1 MKKILALAAVA
12 ALTAGVSAYAAN
24 PFSDVT
30 ADDWA
35 YQAVSDLSAQG
46 VVEGYPDGTFKGER
60 NMTRYELAQIVARL
74 MAKEDQLNA
83 EQQATLD
90 KLAGEY
96 ADELANLG
104 VRVSN
109 LEKKVGNLY
118 WSGDARM
125 RYIASSSDKVADKY
139 DGRIRL
145 NVKGQ
150 VNDATYV
157 QGQFVNNMNF
167 KDEAS
172 SNTTMAQIYVNHN
185 FNKNVAVRLGRQP
198 IAFGNQGGWQYNGL
212 EGYDGAQVSYN
223 NGKLALTTGFG
234 QLNASDWATLGI
246 KKDDTVY
253 GGYAATN
260 AGSIYGAKSTD
271 MYFAKGAYDFGFAKL
286 GADYVK
292 FQGSFD
298 ADKIGSFEDAYGTH
312 YMAGQELFGINL
324 NIPVQQFNVFGEYWK
339 NTTLGDFDTAWNA
352 GLSYGKADWKKP
364 GTFDLS
370 VSYNDV
376 DAGAY
381 FGGGTW
387 HNDMLTNLVKP
398 VATAVAKNGNTPA
411 HNDWTL
417 AGATNL
423 TFWNVLANVTLQ
435 KNVQLHAEYAFG
447 ADAENAADPDDSW
460 TVSLNYKF

>member
-125 RYIASSSDKVADKY
+125 RYTASSNDKKADVY

-150 VNDATYV
+150 VNEATYV
-157 QGQFVNNMNF
+157 QGQFVNNMDF
-167 KDEAS
+167 KDGAS

-185 FNKNVAVRLGRQP
+185 FGKNVAVRLGRQP
-198 IAFGNQGGWQYNGL
+198 IAFGNQGGWLYNAL

-223 NGKLALTTGFG
+223 NAKLSLTTGFG
-234 QLNASDWATLGI
+234 QMNGGDTTVAEDNLKN
-246 KKDDTVY
+246 KDF
-253 GGYAATN
+253 
-260 AGSIYGAKSTD
+260 
-271 MYFAKGAYDFGFAKL
+271 YFAKGAYDFDFAKL
-286 GADYVK
+286 NADYIVK
-292 FQGSFD
+292 KDGAT
-298 ADKIGSFEDAYGTH
+298 ADEKDFEVYGV
-312 YMAGQELFGINL
+312 GL
-324 NIPVQQFNVFGEYWK
+324 NVPVQKFNVFGEYWQ
-339 NTTLGDFDTAWNA
+339 NTVAKDYDTAWNA
-352 GLSYGKADWKKP
+352 GLSYGKADWKKA
-364 GTFDLS
+364 GTWDLS

-376 DAGAY
+376 DQNVY

-387 HNDMLTNLVKP
+387 HNDMLKNLTGAAIVKDST
-398 VATAVAKNGNTPA
+398 VHYLT
-411 HNDWTL
+411 
-417 AGATNL
+417 ATNL

-447 ADAENAADPDDSW
+447 ADAEGTNGVDPDDSW

>member
-109 LEKKVGNLY
+109 LEKKVGNIS

-125 RYIASSSDKVADKY
+125 RYQDNSTAADTW
-139 DGRIRL
+139 DGRMRI

-150 VNDATYV
+150 VNENTT
-157 QGQFVNNMNF
+157 VNGRLVYNMNF
-167 KDEAS
+167 KNSAKDSGVYMDTLNVKHQFGDFAVTLGRYANNFGNEYS
-172 SNTTMAQIYVNHN
+172 WRFGDSHN
-185 FNKNVAVRLGRQP
+185 F
-198 IAFGNQGGWQYNGL
+198 
-212 EGYDGAQVSYN
+212 DGAELSYA
-223 NGKLALTTGFG
+223 KSAFDAKVGFG
-234 QLNASDWATLGI
+234 KWNTNYDSTKQIDIDGQDALYAKA
-246 KKDDTVY
+246 
-253 GGYAATN
+253 GYN
-260 AGSIYGAKSTD
+260 
-271 MYFAKGAYDFGFAKL
+271 FGVAKL

-292 FQGSFD
+292 FQNNDTKLAGN
-298 ADKIGSFEDAYGTH
+298 ELYGIDL
-312 YMAGQELFGINL
+312 YV
-324 NIPVQQFNVFGEYWK
+324 PVGDFRVQGEYVK
-339 NTTLGDFDTAWNA
+339 NTTTTEKYDDAWNV
-352 GLSYGKADWKKP
+352 GLGYGKADWKKP
-364 GTFDLS
+364 GTWALDVF
-370 VSYNDV
+370 YNEI
-376 DAGAY
+376 GKGTY
-381 FGGGTW
+381 FGGTGLGT
-387 HNDMLTNLVKP
+387 DMLKNL
-398 VATAVAKNGNTPA
+398 NTG
-411 HNDWTL
+411 DQIK
-417 AGATNL
+417 
-423 TFWNVLANVTLQ
+423 FWNVGADVTLQ

-447 ADAENAADPDDSW
+447 ADLEKAADPDDAW

>member
-125 RYIASSSDKVADKY
+125 RYQTKDNDTKEDSWN
-139 DGRIRL
+139 GRMRI

-150 VNDATYV
+150 VNESTYV
-157 QGQFVNNMNF
+157 NGKMAYDMDF
-167 KDEAS
+167 KKDDAKDVY
-172 SNTTMAQIYVNHN
+172 MQQLFVNHN
-185 FNKNVAVRLGRQP
+185 FGKNVAVRLGRQP
-198 IAFGNQGGWQYNGL
+198 IVFGNQGGWLYGDAN
-212 EGYDGAQVSYN
+212 GYDGAQIAYN

-234 QLNASDWATLGI
+234 QLNASDI
-246 KKDDTVY
+246 
-253 GGYAATN
+253 AAV
-260 AGSIYGAKSTD
+260 KSTD

-286 GADYVK
+286 NADYI
-292 FQGSFD
+292 
-298 ADKIGSFEDAYGTH
+298 ADKDSEADARTEIYGV
-312 YMAGQELFGINL
+312 GL
-324 NIPVQQFNVFGEYWK
+324 NIPVQQFNVFGEYWN
-339 NTTLGDFDTAWNA
+339 NTTAGDYDTAWNA
-352 GLSYGKADWKKP
+352 GLSYGKADWKKA
-364 GTFDLS
+364 GTWDLT
-370 VSYNDV
+370 VAYNDV
-376 DAGAY
+376 DANVY
-381 FGGGTW
+381 FGGSGLST
-387 HNDMLTNLVKP
+387 DILKTF
-398 VATAVAKNGNTPA
+398 KNA
-411 HNDWTL
+411 S
-417 AGATNL
+417 ATNL
-423 TFWNVLANVTLQ
+423 TFWNALANVTLQ
-435 KNVQLHAEYAFG
+435 KNVQLHAEYAFAG
-447 ADAENAADPDDSW
+447 DAEGSADPEDAW

>member
-46 VVEGYPDGTFKGER
+46 VVEGYPDGTFKGEK

-109 LEKKVGNLY
+109 LEKKVGNIY

-125 RYIASSSDKVADKY
+125 RYQTKDNTTSKKDSWN
-139 DGRIRL
+139 GRMRI

-150 VNDATYV
+150 VNESTYV
-157 QGQFVNNMNF
+157 NGKMAYDMDF
-167 KDEAS
+167 KKDS
-172 SNTTMAQIYVNHN
+172 DKDVYMQQLFVNHN
-185 FNKNVAVRLGRQP
+185 FGKDVAVRLGRQP
-198 IAFGNQGGWQYNGL
+198 IVFGNQGGWLYGDAN
-212 EGYDGAQVSYN
+212 GYDGAQIAYN

-234 QLNASDWATLGI
+234 QLNASDIDGLT
-246 KKDDTVY
+246 KE
-253 GGYAATN
+253 
-260 AGSIYGAKSTD
+260 D

-286 GADYVK
+286 NADYIAAK
-292 FQGSFD
+292 ETND
-298 ADKIGSFEDAYGTH
+298 NREIYGV
-312 YMAGQELFGINL
+312 GL
-324 NIPVQQFNVFGEYWK
+324 NIPVQKFNVFGEYWN
-339 NTTLGDFDTAWNA
+339 NTTAGDYDTAWNA
-352 GLSYGKADWKKP
+352 GLSYGKADWKKA
-364 GTFDLS
+364 GTWDLT
-370 VSYNDV
+370 VAYNDV
-376 DAGAY
+376 DAHVY
-381 FGGGTW
+381 FGGSGLNTDILKALP
-387 HNDMLTNLVKP
+387 N
-398 VATAVAKNGNTPA
+398 AKN
-411 HNDWTL
+411 
-417 AGATNL
+417 L
-423 TFWNVLANVTLQ
+423 TYWNALANVTLQ
-435 KNVQLHAEYAFG
+435 KNVQLHAEYAFAGDAEVG
-447 ADAENAADPDDSW
+447 ADPEDAWA
-460 TVSLNYKF
+460 VSLNYKF

>member
-109 LEKKVGNLY
+109 LEKKVGNIY

-125 RYIASSSDKVADKY
+125 RYQDNSVEKASDTW
-139 DGRIRL
+139 DGRMRI

-150 VNDATYV
+150 VNENTT
-157 QGQFVNNMNF
+157 VNGRLVYNMNF
-167 KDEAS
+167 KNSTKDSGVYMDTLNVKRQFGDFAVTLGRYANNFGNEYS
-172 SNTTMAQIYVNHN
+172 WRFGDSHN
-185 FNKNVAVRLGRQP
+185 F
-198 IAFGNQGGWQYNGL
+198 
-212 EGYDGAQVSYN
+212 DGAELSYAKN
-223 NGKLALTTGFG
+223 AFNANVGFG
-234 QLNASDWATLGI
+234 QWNTQY
-246 KKDDTVY
+246 KDNYDADETTIDDKDAFY
-253 GGYAATN
+253 AKAGYN
-260 AGSIYGAKSTD
+260 
-271 MYFAKGAYDFGFAKL
+271 FGFAKL
-286 GADYVK
+286 GADYIK
-292 FQGSFD
+292 FQNNEILND
-298 ADKIGSFEDAYGTH
+298 ELYGIDL
-312 YMAGQELFGINL
+312 YV
-324 NIPVQQFNVFGEYWK
+324 PVGDFRVQGEYVK
-339 NTTLGDFDTAWNA
+339 NTTTTEKYDDAWNV
-352 GLSYGKADWKKP
+352 GLGYGKADWKKP
-364 GTFDLS
+364 GTWALDVF
-370 VSYNDV
+370 YNEI
-376 DAGAY
+376 GKGTY
-381 FGGGTW
+381 FGGTGLGT
-387 HNDMLTNLVKP
+387 DMLKNLK
-398 VATAVAKNGNTPA
+398 TGDQIK
-411 HNDWTL
+411 
-417 AGATNL
+417 
-423 TFWNVLANVTLQ
+423 FWNVGADVTLQ

-447 ADAENAADPDDSW
+447 TDLEKAADPDDAW

>member
-30 ADDWA
+30 PDDWA
-35 YQAVSDLSAQG
+35 YQAVSDLSVQG

-109 LEKKVGNLY
+109 LEKKVGNIS
-118 WSGDARM
+118 WNGDARM
-125 RYIASSSDKVADKY
+125 RYISSSKKNAADKY

-150 VNDATYV
+150 VNDSTYV
-157 QGQFVNNMNF
+157 QGQFVNEMNF
-167 KDEAS
+167 KDEAT
-172 SNTTMAQIYVNHN
+172 SNTKMAQIYVNHN
-185 FNKNVAVRLGRQP
+185 FGKNVAVRLGRQP
-198 IAFGNQGGWQYNGL
+198 IVFGNQGGWQYNGL
-212 EGYDGAQVSYN
+212 EGYDGAQASYN

-234 QLNASDWATLGI
+234 QLNASEWGDIKESDEEDATVLSKGV
-246 KKDDTVY
+246 KD
-253 GGYAATN
+253 
-260 AGSIYGAKSTD
+260 TD
-271 MYFAKGAYDFGFAKL
+271 MYFAQGSYDFGFAKL

-292 FQGSFD
+292 FQGEFNENNYD
-298 ADKIGSFEDAYGTH
+298 H
-312 YMAGQELFGINL
+312 YVAGQELYGINL

-387 HNDMLTNLVKP
+387 HNDMLKNLLKWSNKKQDFV
-398 VATAVAKNGNTPA
+398 
-411 HNDWTL
+411 
-417 AGATNL
+417 GATNL

-435 KNVQLHAEYAFG
+435 KNVQLHAEYAFA

>member
-30 ADDWA
+30 PDDWA
-35 YQAVSDLSAQG
+35 YQAVSDLSVQG

-125 RYIASSSDKVADKY
+125 RYLHNSVKDTNGHKDAW
-139 DGRIRL
+139 DGRMRI

-150 VNDATYV
+150 VNEATYV
-157 QGQFVNNMNF
+157 QGQFVNNMKF
-167 KDEAS
+167 KGEDS
-172 SNTTMAQIYVNHN
+172 SKTTMAQIYVNHN
-185 FNKNVAVRLGRQP
+185 FGKNVAVRLGRQQLKM
-198 IAFGNQGGWQYNGL
+198 GNQGGWMYAAL

-223 NGKLALTTGFG
+223 DGKLALTTGFG
-234 QLNASDWATLGI
+234 QLAVSDVLKI
-246 KKDDTVY
+246 NNK
-253 GGYAATN
+253 
-260 AGSIYGAKSTD
+260 D
-271 MYFAKGAYDFGFAKL
+271 MYFAQGAYDFGVAKL
-286 GADYVK
+286 NADYIATKESKDNVE
-292 FQGSFD
+292 
-298 ADKIGSFEDAYGTH
+298 IYGV
-312 YMAGQELFGINL
+312 GL
-324 NIPVQQFNVFGEYWK
+324 NVPVQKFNVFGEYYQ
-339 NTTLGDFDTAWNA
+339 NTVAKDYDTAWNA

-364 GTFDLS
+364 GTWDLS

-376 DAGAY
+376 DRNVY
-381 FGGGTW
+381 IGGGVW
-387 HNDMLTNLVKP
+387 HTDMLKSNLD
-398 VATAVAKNGNTPA
+398 AAK
-411 HNDWTL
+411 
-417 AGATNL
+417 NL
-423 TFWNVLANVTLQ
+423 TFWNALANVTLQ
-435 KNVQLHAEYAFG
+435 KNVQLHAEYAFA
-447 ADAENAADPDDSW
+447 ADAEKTADPDDAW